1 MHKRNRRLRKKL
13 HLGEFQ
19 QLGFQVSIS
28 LKPNLGV
35 ADLDQFLDE
44 FILDAIEKNELAFGG
59 GTDGGFITTW
69 KRGSA
74 SEEHRAIVEAWL
86 NRRQEVA
93 SVTVGPL
100 VDAWCPETVPHSNPA
115 AQPDAREAAHLEQPS
130 QPRAAG
136 CER

>member
-19 QLGFQVSIS
+19 QLGFEVSIS
-28 LKPNLGV
+28 LKPNIGV
-35 ADLDQFLDE
+35 ADVDQFLDE
-44 FILDAIEKNELAFGG
+44 FILDAIEKNDLAFGG
-59 GTDGGFITTW
+59 GSDGGFITTW

-74 SEEHRAIVEAWL
+74 SEEHRAIVDAWL
-86 NRRQEVA
+86 KRRQEVV

-100 VDAWCPETVPHSNPA
+100 VDAWYLEAEPHSNPA
-115 AQPDAREAAHLEQPS
+115 AQSDARDAARLEQPS